1 MVSDAPGRALDAVAA
16 ALGGRVA
23 RDQPLG
29 ALTTYRV
36 GGPAALWMEATS
48 EADLDD
54 VRRALCGHRV
64 PVLFLGNGSNLLVAD
79 TGFPGLVI
87 RLGRSFTQITIPD
100 AVAPGPPPEPGPDLE
115 PGPDPVVVRA
125 GAAAGLPVLA
135 RRAVEAGLSGLEWA
149 VGVPGSVGG
158 AVRMNAGGHGADVA
172 SCLVRYRWVDVDPT
186 EGGAGSGE
194 DGPARLRLGYR
205 TSSLTSTQAVVWA
218 EFATRPGSAEAGR
231 TAISDIV
238 RWRREHQPGGGNAGS
253 VFVNPPGD
261 SAGRL
266 VEDAGLKGFRLGSAR
281 VSEKHANFIVADRGG
296 SASDVWRLMAHVH
309 RAVFEHSGIALR
321 TEVHPVGFPEGENDG
336 HELFPGAGA
345 GAGGGSGSSGSPGTV
360 TRRGT

>member
-1 MVSDAPGRALDAVAA
+1 MVSGAPGHGLDAVAA
-16 ALGGRVA
+16 ALGDRVA
-23 RDQPLG
+23 RDQPFG

-36 GGPAALWMEATS
+36 GGPAALMMEATS
-48 EADLDD
+48 EADLVD
-54 VRRALCGHRV
+54 VRRALSGHNV

-79 TGFPGLVI
+79 TGFPGLVV
-87 RLGRSFTQITIPD
+87 RLGRQFTQMTIPG
-100 AVAPGPPPEPGPDLE
+100 VAEPGLPADGGLQPE
-115 PGPDPVVVRA
+115 PDPVVVRA

-135 RRAVEAGLSGLEWA
+135 RRTVEAGLSGLEWA

-172 SCLVRYRWVDVDPT
+172 SCLVRYRWVDVDPAVD
-186 EGGAGSGE
+186 GDGSGE
-194 DGPARLRLGYR
+194 DGPERLQFGYR
-205 TSSLTSTQAVVWA
+205 VSSLTSTQVVVWA
-218 EFATRPGSAEAGR
+218 EFATHPGPVEAGR
-231 TAISDIV
+231 AASSDIV

-296 SASDVWRLMAHVH
+296 SAADVSRLMAHVH
-309 RAVFEHSGIALR
+309 RVVLERSGIDLR
-321 TEVHPVGFPEGENDG
+321 TEIHPVGFPEGENDG
-336 HELFPGAGA
+336 RERVAHRQ
-345 GAGGGSGSSGSPGTV
+345 AGGGSGSSGPSGTV
-360 TRRGT
+360 SRGIS